1 MGMTM
6 LYAIRDQETGSWVAY
21 VDGAV
26 YFRYMPD
33 SCFDNYFDAANV
45 LKKVEDLLDQKTF
58 KIVTFRELPAEAC
71 GWCDG
76 GIMDGEMFRLT
87 SEMTVNIKTIQ
98 CGQITKHILKSC
110 DWTLCPNCGRAL
122 K

>member
-33 SCFDNYFDAANV
+33 SCFDNYFDAADA

-58 KIVTFRELPAEAC
+58 KIVSFRELPAEAC
-71 GWCDG
+71 GWCGDITTEG
-76 GIMDGEMFRLT
+76 KLSR
-87 SEMTVNIKTIQ
+87 MTQEIKIEGDHVQ
-98 CGQITKHILKSC
+98 CFQIFKHTLELH
-110 DWTLCPNCGRAL
+110 DWKLCPNCGRAL